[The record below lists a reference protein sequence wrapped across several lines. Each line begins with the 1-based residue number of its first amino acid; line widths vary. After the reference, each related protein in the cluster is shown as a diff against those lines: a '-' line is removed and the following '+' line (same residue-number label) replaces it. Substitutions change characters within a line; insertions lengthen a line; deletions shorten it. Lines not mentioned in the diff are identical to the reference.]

1 MQNYQLNRRY
11 VISQI
16 LKDRKNSLII
26 NGLGGTCWDVASL
39 GDNELNFYVWGGM
52 GNSCMIA
59 LGLALS
65 QPKRKVIVVTGDGE
79 MLMGIGSLA
88 TIAVKQPKNLSIVV
102 FDNELYGETGKQ
114 KTHTGHCVDLSA
126 IAIGAGIKN
135 SSIIKTH
142 EQLLLLSSNINVI
155 KELTFSQ
162 IKINNEE
169 GPLVLPIREGAY
181 IKSRF
186 RNALLGKNALLE

>member
-1 MQNYQLNRRY
+1 
-11 VISQI
+11 
-16 LKDRKNSLII
+16 
-26 NGLGGTCWDVASL
+26 
-39 GDNELNFYVWGGM
+39 
-52 GNSCMIA
+52 
-59 LGLALS
+59 
-65 QPKRKVIVVTGDGE
+65 
-79 MLMGIGSLA
+79 MGIGSLA

-114 KTHTGHCVDLSA
+114 KTHTGHGADLSA

-142 EQLLLLSSNINVI
+142 EQLSLLSSNINII

>member
-1 MQNYQLNRRY
+1 MHKIDLTKGAVLEKGCVYL
-11 VISQI
+11 IPIEES
-16 LKDRKNSLII
+16 LKLP
-26 NGLGGTCWDVASL
+26 A
-39 GDNELNFYVWGGM
+39 
-52 GNSCMIA
+52 
-59 LGLALS
+59 
-65 QPKRKVIVVTGDGE
+65 
-79 MLMGIGSLA
+79 
-88 TIAVKQPKNLSIVV
+88 
-102 FDNELYGETGKQ
+102 
-114 KTHTGHCVDLSA
+114 DLSA

-186 RNALLGKNALLE
+186 RKALLGKNALLE

>member
-114 KTHTGHCVDLSA
+114 KTHTGHCADLRA

>member
-52 GNSCMIA
+52 GGSCMIA

-79 MLMGIGSLA
+79 ML
-88 TIAVKQPKNLSIVV
+88 
-102 FDNELYGETGKQ
+102 
-114 KTHTGHCVDLSA
+114 
-126 IAIGAGIKN
+126 
-135 SSIIKTH
+135 
-142 EQLLLLSSNINVI
+142 
-155 KELTFSQ
+155 
-162 IKINNEE
+162 
-169 GPLVLPIREGAY
+169 
-181 IKSRF
+181 
-186 RNALLGKNALLE
+186 